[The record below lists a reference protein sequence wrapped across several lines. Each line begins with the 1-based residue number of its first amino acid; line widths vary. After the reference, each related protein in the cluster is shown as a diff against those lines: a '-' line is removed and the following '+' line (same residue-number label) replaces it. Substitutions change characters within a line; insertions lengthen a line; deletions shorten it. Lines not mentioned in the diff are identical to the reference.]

1 MGSTGKKRTT
11 MAKLNR
17 ESRLREK
24 RADKQARKA
33 ARKSMAASDSTHVA
47 SPSDE
52 PGDGSD
58 GLDPD
63 PSAGI
68 DQPAVPAGSGRY
80 DQ

>member
-1 MGSTGKKRTT
+1 

-33 ARKSMAASDSTHVA
+33 ARKSMAASDSAHAA

-52 PGDGSD
+52 PDGGLD

-63 PSAGI
+63 PSDGA
-68 DQPAVPAGSGRY
+68 DQAAVAAGSGRY
-80 DQ
+80 DR